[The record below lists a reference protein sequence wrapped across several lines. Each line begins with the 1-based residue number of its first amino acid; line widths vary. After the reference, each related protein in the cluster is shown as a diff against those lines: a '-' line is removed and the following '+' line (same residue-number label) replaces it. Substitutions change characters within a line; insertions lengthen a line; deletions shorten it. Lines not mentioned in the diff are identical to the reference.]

1 MQMGKKTR
9 KSKQKYCCRWLR
21 SCILRKKKKFQR
33 NCTDGPKNVH
43 GLGKLLE
50 NMLEDFAILKQ
61 LEDLEEE
68 NSVVITSENVKEK
81 NVQQKEKDV
90 ISLVQHIQELHQ
102 VNVNGKLLKKHQKEY
117 TKEEDV
123 VTSSIIALIAN
134 VQCLK
139 KNVNLLDMK

>member
-1 MQMGKKTR
+1 MVKK
-9 KSKQKYCCRWLR
+9 LH
-21 SCILRKKKKFQR
+21 IKKKKNSKEIVLMVQ
-33 NCTDGPKNVH
+33 KNVH

-50 NMLEDFAILKQ
+50 NMLEGFAILKQ

-102 VNVNGKLLKKHQKEY
+102 VNVNGKL
-117 TKEEDV
+117 
-123 VTSSIIALIAN
+123 
-134 VQCLK
+134 
-139 KNVNLLDMK
+139 